1 MQKVAERLQMTEAE
15 FVALGRRVIDIAST
29 HLTSI
34 RGRRV
39 HTPVPHNVRARIAS
53 ADLPEDGIS
62 VDGVISALQ
71 QDYMP
76 WALGNDHPRS
86 VAWVMSAA
94 APIAILADT
103 LARTAN
109 NSGAGWEHAGT
120 YLAAA
125 VSRWLMQLVGFPV
138 EGSIGIL
145 TSGGTMANMT
155 ALAAARHWAFEVD
168 GIDVR
173 HSGLW
178 GASRRYIVYT
188 STEAHSSVRKTVELL
203 GLGTQSL
210 RLIPSDDAFRL
221 PASALQ
227 KAITEDRAAGH
238 RPFCVV
244 AAAGSTNTGSI
255 DPLEDIAGICKEESL
270 WFHADGAYG
279 ALATIDDAYTSQFRG
294 VSLADSITFDPH
306 KWLNVPLDCGFLAVR
321 DRALLRRTFSLVP
334 PYLQKPAEDETPWS
348 YEYCFPL
355 TTSDRAVKV
364 WAVLARLGRNGI
376 KEMVTRHNELAAA
389 LGRAIQESSDFALVA
404 PVSLSVVCFRYQP
417 KRADMDDESL
427 DTLNQE
433 LADRVCDEGNFFLTT
448 TNVRGRTTLRV
459 CFLHYANSQGDVK
472 DFLATLQRAALHLGT
487 EHNPATR

>member
-1 MQKVAERLQMTEAE
+1 MQKEATRLHMTDAE
-15 FVALGRRVIDIAST
+15 FIALGRHVIDIASA

-34 RGRRV
+34 PRRPV
-39 HTPVPHNVRARIAS
+39 HTPVPHDVRARIAS
-53 ADLPEDGIS
+53 ADLPEDGMS
-62 VDGVISALQ
+62 ADEVIAALQ

-86 VAWVMSAA
+86 LAWVMSGA

-109 NSGAGWEHAGT
+109 NSGAGWDHAGT

-125 VSRWLMQLVGFPV
+125 VSRWLMQLIGFPL

-155 ALAAARHWAFEVD
+155 ALTAARHWAFEVD
-168 GIDVR
+168 GIDIR
-173 HSGLW
+173 YSGLW
-178 GASRRYIVYT
+178 GASRRYLVYT
-188 STEAHSSVRKTVELL
+188 STEAHSSVRKAVELL
-203 GLGTQSL
+203 GLGIQSL

-221 PASALQ
+221 PAPALR
-227 KAITEDRAAGH
+227 KAIAEDRAAGH

-255 DPLEDIAGICKEESL
+255 DPLEDISVICEEESL

-279 ALATIDDAYTSQFRG
+279 ALAAIDNAYTWQLRG

-355 TTSDRAVKV
+355 TTSDRAVKL
-364 WAVLARLGRNGI
+364 WAVLARLGQNGI
-376 KEMVTRHNELAAA
+376 KEMVTRHNGLAAA
-389 LGRAIQESSDFALVA
+389 LGRAIRDSFDFALVA

-417 KRADMDDESL
+417 KSANMDDESL
-427 DTLNQE
+427 DALNQE
-433 LADRVCDEGNFFLTT
+433 IADRVCDEGNFFLTT

-472 DFLATLQRAALHLGT
+472 DLLTTLHRAASRLGT
-487 EHNPATR
+487 D